1 MNPQADDARLVAS
14 CVDKLV
20 NSGKGQELWSQ
31 LSQSTREALRRLDH
45 RGAAPMA
52 PAEDAVL
59 NQTFP
64 AEDDAVP
71 TKKLRG
77 DRCRSRLTRLPPDV
91 LRVVLSYRDLPT
103 RYACASASRTLR
115 DTVARLPL
123 GPERCLAQRRYPIL
137 ATVCDVASL
146 DAKTLGG
153 VVRSLMDV
161 TPIVSVGERGSFP
174 PAHAAAVE
182 AHTFHLELTAEG
194 FDAPIFLG
202 TAEWD
207 QDGFRDIGWDEEEG
221 VYQVT
226 FSHTDWSLSG
236 QVRELITGYDTNIR
250 ARVMVTRRVNGGFQC
265 SMLAD
270 RELRTLFDEDD
281 TGRLVEL
288 YGVASVQH
296 NDTMRD
302 LEISRMIDSL
312 CAATSFIYEPYI
324 PGRGFSLKFSVIAE
338 KADEEDWDFDT
349 TDMARFLNHY
359 VSWSRHVAD
368 VPPLVRGDGPPLLP
382 REYMSVY
389 ARNARRMSV

>member
-1 MNPQADDARLVAS
+1 MNPQVDDARVVAS
-14 CVDKLV
+14 CVDRLV

-31 LSQSTREALRRLDH
+31 LSQSTRESLRRFDD

-52 PAEDAVL
+52 PAEDAVR
-59 NQTFP
+59 
-64 AEDDAVP
+64 
-71 TKKLRG
+71 TKKPRG
-77 DRCRSRLTRLPPDV
+77 ERCRSRFARLPPDV
-91 LRVVLSYRDLPT
+91 LGAVLSYRDLPT
-103 RYACASASRTLR
+103 RYACASANRMLR

-123 GPERCLAQRRYPIL
+123 GPERCLAQRRYPLL

-194 FDAPIFLG
+194 ANAPLFLG

-270 RELRTLFDEDD
+270 RELRTLFDDDD

-302 LEISRMIDSL
+302 LEISRMIDIQ
-312 CAATSFIYEPYI
+312 CVATGFMYEPYI
-324 PGRGFSLKFSVIAE
+324 PSRGFSVKFSVLAD
-338 KADEEDWDFDT
+338 KAGEEDWDFDT
-349 TDMARFLNHY
+349 GDMGHFLNHF

-368 VPPLVRGDGPPLLP
+368 VPLFP
-382 REYMSVY
+382 RHAALITPHEHMSVY
-389 ARNARRMSV
+389 LRNAERMSV

>member
-1 MNPQADDARLVAS
+1 MNPQADDARLVAT

-20 NSGKGQELWSQ
+20 NSGKGQALWSQ
-31 LSQSTREALRRLDH
+31 LSQTTREALRRFDD
-45 RGAAPMA
+45 RGAAPMV
-52 PAEDAVL
+52 PAEDAVR
-59 NQTFP
+59 
-64 AEDDAVP
+64 
-71 TKKLRG
+71 TKKRRG

-146 DAKTLGG
+146 DATTLGG

-161 TPIVSVGERGSFP
+161 TPIVSVGRRGSFR

-182 AHTFHLELTAEG
+182 AHTFHLVLTAEG
-194 FDAPIFLG
+194 ANAPLFLG
-202 TAEWD
+202 TASWD
-207 QDGFRDIGWDEEEG
+207 QDGFRDIGFHEEEG

-226 FSHTDWSLSG
+226 FSGTDWSLSR
-236 QVRELITGYDTNIR
+236 QVQELIAGGTNIR
-250 ARVMVTRRVNGGFQC
+250 ARAMVTRRVNGGFQC

-270 RELRTLFDEDD
+270 RELRTIDDDD
-281 TGRLVEL
+281 TGNLVEL

-302 LEISRMIDSL
+302 LEISHMIDSL

-338 KADEEDWDFDT
+338 RAGEEDWDFDT

-368 VPPLVRGDGPPLLP
+368 VPPLVRGDDLYVDLLSP
-382 REYMSVY
+382 QEHMSVY
-389 ARNARRMSV
+389 LRNAGRMSV